1 MSWFPKMAEVSGE
14 DVNLTTNKL
23 SLRHW
28 GGNNM
33 TQGHRF
39 RSNMLMEH
47 FTIYCS
53 GKKKKWESIG
63 FTLNI
68 LPLED

>member
-1 MSWFPKMAEVSGE
+1 
-14 DVNLTTNKL
+14 
-23 SLRHW
+23 
-28 GGNNM
+28 M
-33 TQGHRF
+33 THGHRF

-47 FTIYCS
+47 FTNYCS

-68 LPLED
+68 LPLEDWRIFFFLVTGNQSCL